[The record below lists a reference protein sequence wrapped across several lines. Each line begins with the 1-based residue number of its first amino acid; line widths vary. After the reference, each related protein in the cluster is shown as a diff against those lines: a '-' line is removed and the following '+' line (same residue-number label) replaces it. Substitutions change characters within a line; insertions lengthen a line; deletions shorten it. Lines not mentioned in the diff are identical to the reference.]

1 MATRFADL
9 RERTL
14 QLGLR
19 VIKVCDALPRK
30 RAATVIANQLV
41 RSGTAVGAHFRE
53 SVRAR
58 SDAEIISKLESAL
71 QEIDETDYWLELIGR
86 AKFISEDKLVSL
98 RKEVDEVTAILVTC
112 VKKVKERRG
121 KK

>member
-1 MATRFADL
+1 MPVRFADL

-30 RAATVIANQLV
+30 RGATVIANQLV

-58 SDAEIISKLESAL
+58 SDAEIVSKLESAL
-71 QEIDETDYWLELIGR
+71 QEIDETDYWLELIVR
-86 AKFISEDKLVSL
+86 SKFIAEQNLAPL
-98 RKEVDEVTAILVTC
+98 RKEVDELTAILVTC
-112 VKKVKERRG
+112 VKKV
-121 KK
+121 

>member
-1 MATRFADL
+1 MAS
-9 RERTL
+9 
-14 QLGLR
+14 
-19 VIKVCDALPRK
+19 
-30 RAATVIANQLV
+30 QLV

-53 SVRAR
+53 SIRAR
-58 SDAEIISKLESAL
+58 SDAEIVSKLESAL

-86 AKFISEDKLVSL
+86 AKFISEEKLAPL

-112 VKKVKERRG
+112 VKKVKARRS